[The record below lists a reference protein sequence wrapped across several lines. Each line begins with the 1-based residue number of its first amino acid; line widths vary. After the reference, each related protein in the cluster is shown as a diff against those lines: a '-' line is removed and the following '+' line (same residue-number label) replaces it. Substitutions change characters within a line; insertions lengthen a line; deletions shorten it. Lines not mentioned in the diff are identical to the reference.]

1 MMSNQNQIMLC
12 VTLLYQIHNI
22 FESKSCVEQVI
33 GRYLIS
39 ENLTVEYFKR
49 FTLIWHLGRDLD
61 IKMPLT
67 QRNIRNFD
75 R

>member
-1 MMSNQNQIMLC
+1 MSNQNQIMLC

-22 FESKSCVEQVI
+22 FESKYCVEQVI

-39 ENLTVEYFKR
+39 ENLTVEYFQR

-61 IKMPLT
+61 IKIPVT